1 MPGLTNRRRAIQEG
15 SDWTKGYSE
24 GGSVKKYAK
33 GGAVSEKEMEI
44 WKRATPSIKRKKPF
58 GSGAVSK
65 KEMELFKNAMG
76 IGSGASD
83 IAIRKAI
90 LKKIGKT
97 KGSVSEKEI
106 ALLEQA
112 APKLAKKA
120 KKRSAKK

>member
-15 SDWTKGYSE
+15 TDWTKGYSE

-33 GGAVSEKEMEI
+33 GGAV
-44 WKRATPSIKRKKPF
+44 
-58 GSGAVSK
+58 GAGALSK

-90 LKKIGKT
+90 LKEIGKT
-97 KGSVSEKEI
+97 KGSVSEKEM
-106 ALLEQA
+106 ALFEKA
-112 APKLAKKA
+112 SPKLAKKA
-120 KKRSAKK
+120 KRRKK

>member
-24 GGSVKKYAK
+24 GGSVKKYVK
-33 GGAVSEKEMEI
+33 GGSVSEKEMEI
-44 WKRATPSIKRKKPF
+44 WKRAAPSIKRKKSV
-58 GSGAVSK
+58 GSGATSK
-65 KEMELFKNAMG
+65 REMELYKQAMG

-90 LKKIGKT
+90 LKKIGET

-106 ALLEQA
+106 ALLKQA
-112 APKLAKKA
+112 TLKPAKKA
-120 KKRSAKK
+120 RKRSAKK

>member
-33 GGAVSEKEMEI
+33 GGAVGAK
-44 WKRATPSIKRKKPF
+44 
-58 GSGAVSK
+58 GGAVGAGALSK

-106 ALLEQA
+106 ALLKQA
-112 APKLAKKA
+112 TLKPAKKA
-120 KKRSAKK
+120 RKRSAKK

>member
-33 GGAVSEKEMEI
+33 GGAVG
-44 WKRATPSIKRKKPF
+44 A
-58 GSGAVSK
+58 GAVSK

-76 IGSGASD
+76 VGSGVSD
-83 IAIRKAI
+83 VAIRKAI